1 MAYPPSMA
9 NSNPAYT
16 TSDGHDHARDYFTPI
31 PQEVTELIASYLY
44 ATHSPDKAYYSV
56 PSAATFSVDLL
67 NLASTSKT
75 FHQHTNSW
83 AHHFLHQYRAI
94 TKYKDYKTAQA
105 ASRQRWLRELLQ
117 WSSKNCVFC
126 GKKSSRSA
134 ILMNG
139 LRCCRTC
146 DREQWPEK
154 ITKTEAL
161 KKYNLKEHQLLPS
174 QHHAKRLL
182 TLHPGLPL
190 LRYGTYFSAGV
201 LTTMFLKDDV
211 EAFAELAHGDLK
223 GHLKKREVTRQE
235 RVKAQKER
243 ATQAA
248 QRQMAALEASKTD
261 VLRVADPGA
270 QPVIVLDDSN
280 DEEEDKVF
288 VEDDGPD
295 GDLMFNEPIVV
306 DDD

>member
-1 MAYPPSMA
+1 MASSDLNDSHGDDHTRDHFSSLPP
-9 NSNPAYT
+9 
-16 TSDGHDHARDYFTPI
+16 
-31 PQEVTELIASYLY
+31 EVTQQIASYLY
-44 ATHSPDKAYYSV
+44 ASHIPDKAYLPN
-56 PSAATFSVDLL
+56 PSAITISTDLL

-75 FHQHTNSW
+75 LHQQTNNW
-83 AHHFLHQYRAI
+83 AHHFLHQYRAV

-105 ASRQRWLRELLQ
+105 AARQRPLRELVQ
-117 WSSKNCVFC
+117 WSSKNCAFC

-154 ITKTEAL
+154 ITKTEAI

-174 QHHAKRLL
+174 QHHAKKLL
-182 TLHPGLPL
+182 TLHPGLPM

-223 GHLKKREVTRQE
+223 GHLKKREVARQE
-235 RVKAQKER
+235 RVRMQKER
-243 ATQAA
+243 AIQAA
-248 QRQMAALEASKTD
+248 QKQLASLKSTEAEVPIVPAPRPRQ
-261 VLRVADPGA
+261 
-270 QPVIVLDDSN
+270 VIVIEDSDEDENELVIEVDGGDDDIMFN
-280 DEEEDKVF
+280 ETVV
-288 VEDDGPD
+288 VEDD
-295 GDLMFNEPIVV
+295 
-306 DDD
+306 

>member
-1 MAYPPSMA
+1 
-9 NSNPAYT
+9 
-16 TSDGHDHARDYFTPI
+16 
-31 PQEVTELIASYLY
+31 
-44 ATHSPDKAYYSV
+44 
-56 PSAATFSVDLL
+56 
-67 NLASTSKT
+67 
-75 FHQHTNSW
+75 
-83 AHHFLHQYRAI
+83 
-94 TKYKDYKTAQA
+94 
-105 ASRQRWLRELLQ
+105 
-117 WSSKNCVFC
+117 
-126 GKKSSRSA
+126 
-134 ILMNG
+134 MNG

-223 GHLKKREVTRQE
+223 GHLKKREVARQE